1 MFTSDIIKHLNTRG
15 NKRRKNMEILW
26 EDRKRPF
33 LGLPISFTKYRLS
46 EDRLFINTGFFTL
59 KEDEIR
65 LYRILDIEFTATLYQ
80 RIFGIGTLRIKS
92 SDKSAG
98 NFEIKHIKKPRD
110 IKELLSKRVESERD
124 KKRVINREMMGID
137 NDFDNE
143 EA

>member
-1 MFTSDIIKHLNTRG
+1 MFTNDIIKHLNTRG

-110 IKELLSKRVESERD
+110 VKEFLSKRVESERD

>member
-1 MFTSDIIKHLNTRG
+1 
-15 NKRRKNMEILW
+15 MEILW

-110 IKELLSKRVESERD
+110 VKELLSKRVESERD

-137 NDFDNE
+137 DFDNE

>member
-1 MFTSDIIKHLNTRG
+1 
-15 NKRRKNMEILW
+15 MEILW

-110 IKELLSKRVESERD
+110 VKELLSKRVESERD

>member
-80 RIFGIGTLRIKS
+80 RIFGIGTLHIKS

-110 IKELLSKRVESERD
+110 VKELLSKRVESERD

>member
-1 MFTSDIIKHLNTRG
+1 
-15 NKRRKNMEILW
+15 MEILW

-110 IKELLSKRVESERD
+110 VKELLSKRVESERD

-143 EA
+143 EAQQTLGFFLLYNKLNWTVV

>member
-1 MFTSDIIKHLNTRG
+1 
-15 NKRRKNMEILW
+15 MEILW

-110 IKELLSKRVESERD
+110 VKELLSKRVESERD

-143 EA
+143 EGAVK

>member
-1 MFTSDIIKHLNTRG
+1 
-15 NKRRKNMEILW
+15 MEILW

-110 IKELLSKRVESERD
+110 VKEFLSKRVESERD

>member
-110 IKELLSKRVESERD
+110 VKELLSKRVESERD

>member
-1 MFTSDIIKHLNTRG
+1 
-15 NKRRKNMEILW
+15 MEILW

-92 SDKSAG
+92 Q
-98 NFEIKHIKKPRD
+98 IKV
-110 IKELLSKRVESERD
+110 L
-124 KKRVINREMMGID
+124 GILK
-137 NDFDNE
+137 
-143 EA
+143 

>member
-1 MFTSDIIKHLNTRG
+1 
-15 NKRRKNMEILW
+15 MEILW

-80 RIFGIGTLRIKS
+80 RIFGIGTLKVKS

-110 IKELLSKRVESERD
+110 VKELLSGRVESERD
-124 KKRVINREMMGID
+124 KKRVVNREMMGID

>member
-1 MFTSDIIKHLNTRG
+1 
-15 NKRRKNMEILW
+15 MEILW

>member
-1 MFTSDIIKHLNTRG
+1 
-15 NKRRKNMEILW
+15 MEILW

-80 RIFGIGTLRIKS
+80 RIFGIGTLKVKS

-110 IKELLSKRVESERD
+110 VKELLSERVEDERD
-124 KKRVINREMMGID
+124 KKRVVNREMMGID
-137 NDFDNE
+137 TDFDND